1 MAKTGRPGQV
11 RRWWRTGWQGGEAV
25 KPSEERMS
33 GNSRS
38 RLETHFGVERRVA
51 RREEGVDVEEGSEMA
66 GEP

>member
-1 MAKTGRPGQV
+1 M
-11 RRWWRTGWQGGEAV
+11 